1 MPVCQGLITRKRDL
15 MSGKSEK
22 SVIDFVVVCS
32 RVLPYV
38 TEMII
43 DEANQFITRNYT
55 QAKTAKVKAIN
66 SDHNTQFVKVNLKVV
81 PCKEVNRE
89 IFNLKNLECQMS
101 FKRSTD
107 KTNDFSSCFK
117 GNETLLVKCE
127 KWKKSLDFHIKKSF
141 RKIKVKKNKPNHSAA
156 DSLIDKRNT
165 MNNSGNINT
174 FEIDALIAQTILKEE
189 INKAQEFKKFCNLT
203 GTICLQKMWKMKKKL
218 WPKKKTS
225 LPTAKRNHKGRL
237 ITSPK
242 ELMLT
247 LHKEYQDRLRP
258 RKSKQDLKE
267 HMDRVHEATQLKL
280 SKAWSNKSPEFS
292 MNELEKGMHDLNKG
306 RARDPSGLCSEIFKI
321 NVMGADM
328 KLSLLTMLNN
338 IKCQGV
344 IPNFMKESIVTS
356 IPKSG
361 SKFELKNERGIFK
374 LSVLRSILLR
384 LIYNRKY
391 ELIDSNMS
399 DSNIGA
405 RKGKSCRNHIWII
418 NGINHEVNS
427 SKKHAQLVMQ
437 SYDYSQMFDS
447 MSLSI
452 TISDLFDCG
461 LQDDLLVLLNEVNKD
476 ITMSVSTCYGLT
488 EPIVL
493 PSLVA
498 QGDLFAP
505 LQAAV
510 QVDSMTRKL
519 EDDDKA
525 RVEAGE
531 PGLLYRYKGTV
542 PIPSLGL
549 MDDNLTVSNAGFKA
563 EEVNIFMNENSAEK
577 NLQFNQKNVN
587 T

>member
-1 MPVCQGLITRKRDL
+1 
-15 MSGKSEK
+15 
-22 SVIDFVVVCS
+22 
-32 RVLPYV
+32 
-38 TEMII
+38 
-43 DEANQFITRNYT
+43 
-55 QAKTAKVKAIN
+55 
-66 SDHNTQFVKVNLKVV
+66 
-81 PCKEVNRE
+81 
-89 IFNLKNLECQMS
+89 
-101 FKRSTD
+101 
-107 KTNDFSSCFK
+107 
-117 GNETLLVKCE
+117 
-127 KWKKSLDFHIKKSF
+127 
-141 RKIKVKKNKPNHSAA
+141 
-156 DSLIDKRNT
+156 
-165 MNNSGNINT
+165 
-174 FEIDALIAQTILKEE
+174 
-189 INKAQEFKKFCNLT
+189 
-203 GTICLQKMWKMKKKL
+203 
-218 WPKKKTS
+218 
-225 LPTAKRNHKGRL
+225 
-237 ITSPK
+237 
-242 ELMLT
+242 
-247 LHKEYQDRLRP
+247 
-258 RKSKQDLKE
+258 
-267 HMDRVHEATQLKL
+267 
-280 SKAWSNKSPEFS
+280 

-344 IPNFMKESIVTS
+344 IPNFMKKSIVTS

-427 SKKHAQLVMQ
+427 SKKHTQLVMQ
-437 SYDYSQMFDS
+437 SYDFSQMFDS

-452 TISDLFDCG
+452 TISDLYDCG
-461 LQDDLLVLLNEVNKD
+461 LQDDLLVLLNEVNKN
-476 ITMSVSTCYGLT
+476 ITMSVSTCYGFT

-493 PSLVA
+493 PCLVA

-577 NLQFNQKNVN
+577 NLQFNPKKCKYLSLGKNRETSPLHTLEVDTWN
-587 T
+587 ITYDNDNNLIESEGERKKMEEVKELKYLGFVISDNASNVANILDKKNKSTTTIRNIMNMIQGLGITPFRMDLSILTHYYGQVYCMQQRPTTISQRKISD